1 MNTRQN
7 TKSGSSI
14 EQQISSVN
22 MSQHV
27 RDQVLQDARI
37 AELIVGAIVW
47 MCSKFERPSAVVFAK
62 PSPKY

>member
-1 MNTRQN
+1 MNAKQN
-7 TKSGSSI
+7 MKSGFSI
-14 EQQISSVN
+14 EQQIQSVQ
-22 MSQHV
+22 MQQHV

-47 MCSKFERPSAVVFAK
+47 VCGKFERPTASVFAK